1 MTRADMLERAG
12 ADPRPDLESPAT
24 RWGTAA
30 ALLETW
36 DERSGFV
43 EYRSEMSHDVKELFD
58 YLKDS
63 SHVLEE
69 AVAVLSALR
78 T

>member
-1 MTRADMLERAG
+1 
-12 ADPRPDLESPAT
+12 
-24 RWGTAA
+24 
-30 ALLETW
+30 
-36 DERSGFV
+36 V
-43 EYRSEMSHDVKELFD
+43 EYRSETSHDVKESLD
-58 YLKDS
+58 YLKDA

>member
-1 MTRADMLERAG
+1 VLHPTFKERLAPG
-12 ADPRPDLESPAT
+12 QPGER
-24 RWGTAA
+24 RGTAA
-30 ALLETW
+30 AVLETW
-36 DERSGFV
+36 DERFGFV
-43 EYRSEMSHDVKELFD
+43 EYRSETSHDVKELLD
-58 YLKDS
+58 YLKDA